1 MQRSGKS
8 TDQTQV
14 KKERGKQGELS
25 NNCNSTTFVEDKDDD
40 EEEDKENGGDAGVL
54 HLRPLNMEDMR
65 KAKSQVSSSFASEGA
80 GMNELKSWNELFGEG
95 GSRRKEQLT
104 YFL

>member
-1 MQRSGKS
+1 MR
-8 TDQTQV
+8 
-14 KKERGKQGELS
+14 
-25 NNCNSTTFVEDKDDD
+25 NSENITKVEDRKDDNNTNGSD
-40 EEEDKENGGDAGVL
+40 NMDKKDYDNVY